1 MMITATDETIM
12 TAIPMGLMA
21 VVFDEVVS
29 SAAILEPVTKKLVVI
44 FVVYFITLVSGPV
57 KLYLVVSSK

>member
-44 FVVYFITLVSGPV
+44 LVVYFITLVSGPV